1 MAQTTNKIHTRPHRD
16 DAHRRKVRA
25 VKIMLMPITLPL
37 LLLFW
42 ALEWFHHNISNRL
55 LLKGHDFF
63 NWLDRL

>member
-1 MAQTTNKIHTRPHRD
+1 MTKG
-16 DAHRRKVRA
+16 RA
-25 VKIMLMPITLPL
+25 IKIMLSPITLPL